1 MQMCYFIRSSAIT
14 TLVIIATTLGL
25 LAGCSSKNKAKDIDT
40 TVDMSEPVR
49 ADSVVGVKDG
59 DMVYQRK
66 VAMNEELRRLEIDV
80 YDLEARVIG
89 GPRYLDN
96 RGLYGVL
103 RDCRV
108 QIGDVKNGG
117 DGKVRWT
124 EAREYVTPEDDYSK
138 IGIEDKKRI
147 VGVSE
152 EFLKDRLARFK
163 EYQKTLQKRQD
174 EYETKVK
181 MCEMELQTQKAKAAA
196 VQ

>member
-1 MQMCYFIRSSAIT
+1 MKLMKVVVLSM
-14 TLVIIATTLGL
+14 LIA
-25 LAGCSSKNKAKDIDT
+25 ACASQHKAKDLDT
-40 TVDMSEPVR
+40 KVDMSAPVR
-49 ADSVVGVKDG
+49 GDSVVGVKEG

-66 VAMNEELRRLEIDV
+66 VAMNEELRRLELDV
-80 YDLEARVIG
+80 YDLEAKVFG

-108 QIGDVKNGG
+108 QLGESKNGG

-124 EAREYVTPEDDYSK
+124 EAREYITPDEDFSS
-138 IGIEDKKRI
+138 IGIENKKQI

-152 EFLKDRLARFK
+152 EFLKDRLGRFR
-163 EYQKTLQKRQD
+163 EYRKTLEKRQD

-181 MCEMELQTQKAKAAA
+181 VCQLELAA
-196 VQ
+196 QRKE

>member
-1 MQMCYFIRSSAIT
+1 MRSIVFA
-14 TLVIIATTLGL
+14 LVALV
-25 LAGCSSKNKAKDIDT
+25 LAGCASQHKAKDVDT
-40 TVDMSEPVR
+40 KVDMSAPVR
-49 ADSVVGVKDG
+49 GDSVVGVKDG

-66 VAMNEELRRLEIDV
+66 VAMNEELRRLELDV
-80 YDLEARVIG
+80 YNLEANVFG

-108 QIGDVKNGG
+108 QLGDVKNGG

-124 EAREYVTPEDDYSK
+124 ESREYVTPDDDFSS
-138 IGIEDKKRI
+138 IGVEDKKRI

-152 EFLKDRLARFK
+152 EFLKDRMNRFRGYK
-163 EYQKTLQKRQD
+163 STLEKRQD

-181 MCEMELQTQKAKAAA
+181 VCQMELTSQKQRAS
-196 VQ
+196 Q

>member
-1 MQMCYFIRSSAIT
+1 MFKVLFLSAI
-14 TLVIIATTLGL
+14 VF
-25 LAGCSSKNKAKDIDT
+25 LAACSSKHKAKDVDT
-40 TVDMSEPVR
+40 TVEMSAPVR
-49 ADSVVGVKDG
+49 SDSVVGVKGG

-66 VAMNEELRRLEIDV
+66 VAMNEELRRLELDV
-80 YDLEARVIG
+80 YDLEAKVLG

-108 QIGDVKNGG
+108 SLGDTENSG

-124 EAREYVTPEDDYSK
+124 EAREYVTPDDDYSA
-138 IGIEDKKRI
+138 IGVEDKTKI

-152 EFLKDRLARFK
+152 EFLKDRLERFRNYK
-163 EYQKTLQKRQD
+163 KVLEHRQD

-181 MCEMELQTQKAKAAA
+181 MCELELAAQKKKIKSAEAD
-196 VQ
+196 

>member
-1 MQMCYFIRSSAIT
+1 MRSILFAFT
-14 TLVIIATTLGL
+14 VLF
-25 LAGCSSKNKAKDIDT
+25 LAGCASQHKAKDVDT
-40 TVDMSEPVR
+40 KVDMSAPVR
-49 ADSVVGVKDG
+49 GDSVVGVKDG

-66 VAMNEELRRLEIDV
+66 VAMNEELRRLELDV
-80 YDLEARVIG
+80 YNLEANVFG

-108 QIGDVKNGG
+108 QLGDVKNGG

-124 EAREYVTPEDDYSK
+124 ESREYVTPEEDFSS
-138 IGIEDKKRI
+138 IGVEDKKRI

-152 EFLKDRLARFK
+152 EFLKDRMNRFRGYK
-163 EYQKTLQKRQD
+163 ATLEKRQD

-181 MCEMELQTQKAKAAA
+181 VCQMELTSQKKAS
-196 VQ
+196 Q

>member
-1 MQMCYFIRSSAIT
+1 MRFIS
-14 TLVIIATTLGL
+14 LIIVSL
-25 LAGCSSKNKAKDIDT
+25 LFVACSSKHKAKDVDT
-40 TVDMSEPVR
+40 NVDMSAPVR
-49 ADSVVGVKDG
+49 GDSVIGVKDG

-66 VAMNEELRRLEIDV
+66 VAMNEELRRLELDV
-80 YDLEARVIG
+80 YDLEARVLG

-108 QIGDVKNGG
+108 QLGDAGNNG

-124 EAREYVTPEDDYSK
+124 EAREYVTPEEDYSSV
-138 IGIEDKKRI
+138 GVEDKKRI

-152 EFLKDRLARFK
+152 EYLKDRMARYR
-163 EYQKTLQKRQD
+163 EYKKVLEKRQD

-181 MCEMELQTQKAKAAA
+181 VCEMELATQKRKTKSSEARD
-196 VQ
+196 

>member
-1 MQMCYFIRSSAIT
+1 MRSIVFAFVVLS
-14 TLVIIATTLGL
+14 LV
-25 LAGCSSKNKAKDIDT
+25 GCASQHKAKDVDT
-40 TVDMSEPVR
+40 KVDMSAPVR
-49 ADSVVGVKDG
+49 GDSVVGVKDG

-66 VAMNEELRRLEIDV
+66 VAMNEELRRLELDV
-80 YDLEARVIG
+80 YNLEANVFG

-108 QIGDVKNGG
+108 QLGDVKNGG

-124 EAREYVTPEDDYSK
+124 ESREYVTPDEDFSS
-138 IGIEDKKRI
+138 IGVEDKKRI

-152 EFLKDRLARFK
+152 EFLKDRMTRFRGYK
-163 EYQKTLQKRQD
+163 ATLEKRQD

-181 MCEMELQTQKAKAAA
+181 VCQMELTSQKQKAS
-196 VQ
+196 Q

>member
-1 MQMCYFIRSSAIT
+1 MRKVLVVLMGLFIVSCA
-14 TLVIIATTLGL
+14 
-25 LAGCSSKNKAKDIDT
+25 SKHKAKDIDT
-40 TVDMSEPVR
+40 NVDMSAPVR
-49 ADSVVGVKDG
+49 SDSVVGVKDG

-66 VAMNEELRRLEIDV
+66 VAMNEELRRLELDV
-80 YDLEARVIG
+80 YDLEAKVMG

-108 QIGDVKNGG
+108 QLGDVNNSG

-124 EAREYVTPEDDYSK
+124 EAREYVTPDDDFSSM
-138 IGIEDKKRI
+138 GIEDKKRI

-152 EFLKDRLARFK
+152 EFLKDRLARFRGYRNIL
-163 EYQKTLQKRQD
+163 EKRQD

-181 MCEMELQTQKAKAAA
+181 MCQLELAAQKKKAKSAELSE
-196 VQ
+196 